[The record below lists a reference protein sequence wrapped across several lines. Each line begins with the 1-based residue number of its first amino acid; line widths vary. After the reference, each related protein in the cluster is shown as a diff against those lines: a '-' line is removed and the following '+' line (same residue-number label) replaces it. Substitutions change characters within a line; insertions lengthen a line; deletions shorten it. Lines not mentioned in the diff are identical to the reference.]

1 MIREFFVPVAL
12 SLKRT
17 LAAPVDFLPKLIHLQ
32 LVVPQSGENQNFS
45 SYFIPTLL
53 Q

>member
-1 MIREFFVPVAL
+1 MPVAI
-12 SLKRT
+12 SLKRS

-32 LVVPQSGENQNFS
+32 LIVPLSGENQNFS
-45 SYFIPTLL
+45 SNFNPTLL